1 LTRLDLVRPRPF
13 LELQGLFDGAV
24 PHGWHYYW
32 KSLETPPLTNGT
44 IDVLV
49 DHTARITSP
58 RSFTIV
64 FHLGGALARVPQDAT
79 AYPQRD
85 ATFDVNITTAWL
97 EGDQRPT
104 STSAG
109 RGRSTTP
116 WSRTRKGA
124 STSTSSATRGTRESV
139 PPTARKST
147 CVYRPSSAAG
157 IPRTSSTETRTSPRS
172 PSRPAEHSGGPR
184 TAAPQ

>member
-79 AYPQRD
+79 PSARRHLRREHHHRLARGRPAADEHISWTRAFHNALEPHTEGRVYVNFLGDEGHTRIRAAYGEEKYVRLQAVKRRWDPENVFHRNQNVTPV
-85 ATFDVNITTAWL
+85 A
-97 EGDQRPT
+97 EPT
-104 STSAG
+104 S
-109 RGRSTTP
+109 
-116 WSRTRKGA
+116 
-124 STSTSSATRGTRESV
+124 
-139 PPTARKST
+139 
-147 CVYRPSSAAG
+147 
-157 IPRTSSTETRTSPRS
+157 
-172 PSRPAEHSGGPR
+172 
-184 TAAPQ
+184 